1 MRYSL
6 PTFISD
12 IMGRFRGFGSEEDKA
27 YSSWYED
34 KEMDEIQRHQ
44 TFNVPKS
51 VINPI
56 SCQAEYAMACFLDIY
71 AKPSKVGV
79 GILGYARYF
88 DYECGISDCYKYRDW
103 LIQEG
108 FLRECSAYEKLN
120 LMTVKELKHILK
132 VMGFPTTGKK
142 DSLIQ
147 TISQNITGDIIEKY
161 CNEAAYC
168 LTEKG
173 KDYLNAHY
181 DCVLFHKYNNS
192 NQIFENY
199 AEYKRMKEIMPGCD
213 FFNIA
218 MKVADK
224 KIMLEYK
231 KGRTGVFYYAAEYKM
246 LKSQEDRQHALK
258 ILLKIIYAYLNDIEN
273 IKGKAE
279 HFCYRCSIGVK
290 IGEDDANYLR
300 CRYSIALPENYLKDF
315 AKYSDIYFSGLAE
328 QVALEYPNGKLYNG
342 DVLDSIVRRAMQ
354 GLYFNTDMLDLI
366 EPTYESYLMS
376 IMPER
381 YYKRYRRLTGR

>member
-6 PTFISD
+6 AAFIFG
-12 IMGRFRGFGSEEDKA
+12 IMERFRGLGFGENKA
-27 YSSWYED
+27 YSSWYGR
-34 KEMDEIQRHQ
+34 KETVEIQRRQ
-44 TFNVPKS
+44 AINVPKP

-56 SCQAEYAMACFLDIY
+56 SCQTEYTMACFLDIY

-103 LIQEG
+103 LMREG

-120 LMTVKELKHILK
+120 LMTVAELKHILK
-132 VMGFPTTGKK
+132 VMGFPATGKK

-147 TISQNITGDIIEKY
+147 TISQNITGDIIERY
-161 CNEAAYC
+161 CDEAAYC

-181 DCVLFHKYNNS
+181 DCVLLHKYNNS
-192 NQIFENY
+192 NKIFENY
-199 AEYKRMKEIMPGCD
+199 AEYKQMKEIMPGCD
-213 FFNIA
+213 FFDIA
-218 MKVADK
+218 MKAAGR

-231 KGRTGVFYYAAEYKM
+231 EGRTGVFYYAAEYKM

-258 ILLKIIYAYLNDIEN
+258 ILLKIIYAYLNDVEYIN
-273 IKGKAE
+273 DKVKY
-279 HFCYRCSIGVK
+279 FCYDCSVGVK
-290 IGEDDANYLR
+290 INEDDANRLR
-300 CRYSIALPENYLKDF
+300 CRYSITLPEGYLGDF

-328 QVALEYPNGKLYNG
+328 QVALEYPNKKLYDG

-354 GLYFNTDMLDLI
+354 GLYFTTDMLDLI

-381 YYKRYRRLTGR
+381 YYKRYRRLTRR